1 MATSITVSALY
12 IGGVEMPTPALE
24 GVTITQEKVW
34 SSDTGR
40 SSSGKM
46 LGTIVGIKSK
56 ITIKW
61 PVLTFDEVETIES
74 AVSDADD
81 PFVTVKYTD
90 MTGTTVTKTM
100 YFGTP
105 TYTLYSGAD
114 GFQYVKDVTVD
125 GIEQ

>member
-1 MATSITVSALY
+1 MSITVSELY
-12 IGGVEMPTPALE
+12 IGGVQMPTPALE
-24 GVTITQEKVW
+24 GVTITREKVW

-46 LGTIVGIKSK
+46 LGTIVAIKSK

-61 PVLTFDEVETIES
+61 PVLTFDQVKTIEN

-105 TYTLYSGAD
+105 TYTMYGAAA
-114 GFQYVKDVTVD
+114 GTQWVKDVTVD

>member
-1 MATSITVSALY
+1 MASITVSELY
-12 IGGVEMPTPALE
+12 IGGVQMPTPALE
-24 GVTITQEKVW
+24 GVTITREKVW

-46 LGTIVGIKSK
+46 LGTIVAIKSK
-56 ITIKW
+56 LTIKW
-61 PVLTFDEVETIES
+61 PVLTFDQVQTIES

>member
-1 MATSITVSALY
+1 MANITVSELY
-12 IGGVEMPTPALE
+12 IGGVQMPTPALE
-24 GVTITQEKVW
+24 GVTITREKVW

-46 LGTIVGIKSK
+46 LGTIVAIKSK

-61 PVLTFDEVETIES
+61 PVLTFDQVQTIES

-105 TYTLYSGAD
+105 TYTMYGAAA
-114 GFQYVKDVTVD
+114 GTQWVKDVTVD